1 MHFEASF
8 LQQVLDIIK
17 SSDDLFNIFVKAL
30 FEKYF
35 KGRNTIMKNQD
46 LRYLIKLTFNSKG
59 PFYYI
64 SIIMQYCDLKENG
77 GGRTPHQLKQAIDLV
92 NYVLDQ
98 FGNKISNK
106 KDKHSKEETKFDVE
120 KYLCLHQSFHAVI
133 ASVAKRIK
141 HLGGKS
147 DEELKASKEL
157 HSLLEGLINIVSKL
171 VSFMKK
177 NTQLLLKNT
186 EEGKTSVKSLEFIV
200 TNVRKLL
207 ERIPNLK
214 NFEEKLVGIEEYL
227 N

>member
-17 SSDDLFNIFVKAL
+17 SSEELFNLFVKAL

-46 LRYLIKLTFNSKG
+46 IRYLIKLTFNSKG
-59 PFYYI
+59 PFYYM

-77 GGRTPHQLKQAIDLV
+77 GGRTPHQLKQAIDLI
-92 NYVLDQ
+92 NYVVDQ

-106 KDKHSKEETKFDVE
+106 KDKHNKEESKFDVD
-120 KYLCLHQSFHAVI
+120 KYLDMHQSFQAII
-133 ASVAKRIK
+133 ATVAKRIK
-141 HLGGKS
+141 HLGAKS
-147 DEELKASKEL
+147 DEELKASKDL
-157 HSLLEGLINIVSKL
+157 HSLLGGLINFVTKL
-171 VSFMKK
+171 VAFMKK
-177 NTQLLLKNT
+177 NTHLLLKNT
-186 EEGKTSVKSLEFIV
+186 EEGKTTVKSLEFIV
-200 TNVRKLL
+200 ANTKKLL

-214 NFEEKLVGIEEYL
+214 SLEEKVIGIEEHL